1 MVGLALLGPP
11 YKVGLA
17 LLGPPYQGKTMS
29 TDDKFG
35 IGAGLMALGLA
46 AGAILLAQLTYDKD
60 AQAALDKAAAA
71 ASDSSNPLPDDAPVA
86 KPSIFYRLYPH
97 RELVVPEAIFDG
109 IVCVL
114 ALPAGIYFFV
124 LGTLSGSKDQESDQ

>member
-1 MVGLALLGPP
+1 
-11 YKVGLA
+11 
-17 LLGPPYQGKTMS
+17 MS

-46 AGAILLAQLTYDKD
+46 AGVILLAQF
-60 AQAALDKAAAA
+60 
-71 ASDSSNPLPDDAPVA
+71 LPPDVL
-86 KPSIFYRLYPH
+86 KFLPH
-97 RELVVPEAIFDG
+97 RERVVPEAIFDG

-124 LGTLSGSKDQESDQ
+124 LGDVSGSKDQPSDE

>member
-1 MVGLALLGPP
+1 
-11 YKVGLA
+11 
-17 LLGPPYQGKTMS
+17 MS

-46 AGAILLAQLTYDKD
+46 AGVILLGQLTYDKNLRD
-60 AQAALDKAAAA
+60 ETEKASWAT
-71 ASDSSNPLPDDAPVA
+71 SDSGKPPLADAAPVA
-86 KPSIFYRLYPH
+86 KPSIFYRLIPH
-97 RELVVPEAIFDG
+97 RELVVPEAIFDA
-109 IVCVL
+109 IVCAL

>member
-1 MVGLALLGPP
+1 
-11 YKVGLA
+11 
-17 LLGPPYQGKTMS
+17 MS

-46 AGAILLAQLTYDKD
+46 AGVILLAQFLPADVLTF
-60 AQAALDKAAAA
+60 L
-71 ASDSSNPLPDDAPVA
+71 
-86 KPSIFYRLYPH
+86 PH
-97 RELVVPEAIFDG
+97 RERVVPEAIFDG
-109 IVCVL
+109 IVCTL

>member
-1 MVGLALLGPP
+1 
-11 YKVGLA
+11 
-17 LLGPPYQGKTMS
+17 MS

-35 IGAGLMALGLA
+35 IGAGLLALGLA
-46 AGAILLAQLTYDKD
+46 AGVILLAQLTYDKD

-71 ASDSSNPLPDDAPVA
+71 ASDSGKPPQAEAAPVA
-86 KPSIFYRLYPH
+86 TPSIFYRMIPH

-109 IVCVL
+109 ILFVL

-124 LGTLSGSKDQESDQ
+124 LGTMSDSKEQESDQ